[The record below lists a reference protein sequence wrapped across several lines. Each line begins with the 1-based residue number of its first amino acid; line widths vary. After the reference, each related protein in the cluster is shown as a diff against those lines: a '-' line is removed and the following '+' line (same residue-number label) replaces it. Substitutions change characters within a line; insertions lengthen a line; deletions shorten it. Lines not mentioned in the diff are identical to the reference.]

1 LLICRHG
8 EDVHQRPI
16 RKSDATASAAGVA
29 VASRPNQPIAEL
41 IDQAD
46 RALYSAKHRGRN
58 RVVAA

>member
-1 LLICRHG
+1 
-8 EDVHQRPI
+8 
-16 RKSDATASAAGVA
+16 VA
-29 VASRPNQPIAEL
+29 VAAHPNQPIAEL